1 MLVLSWGGGSPPH
14 KVRMWGLF
22 TGFGN
27 NYASALSFRA
37 RGAYSQVSQ
46 STTPA
51 PDSFRALVGLMGRW
65 GNLRH
70 LSFRARV
77 GLTEI

>member
-1 MLVLSWGGGSPPH
+1 
-14 KVRMWGLF
+14 MWGLF

-77 GLTEI
+77 GLTLVDLRKTPVRKSILSG